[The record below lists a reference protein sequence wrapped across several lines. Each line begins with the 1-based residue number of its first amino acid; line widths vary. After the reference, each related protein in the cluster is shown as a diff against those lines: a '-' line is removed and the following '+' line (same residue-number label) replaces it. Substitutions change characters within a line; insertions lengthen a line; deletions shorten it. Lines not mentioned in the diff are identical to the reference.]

1 MFIYERLKVPLTLG
15 LVVGLLLLFTGC
27 GSHVYHQVRPDDTL
41 YSIGWRYGQD
51 YRQIASWNGIA
62 PPYVIHAGD
71 WVRVAPPSGGAA
83 VRTLATAESN
93 PSPSPSP
100 SPKPSPSAMAG
111 ERANKALPV
120 KEQIVTVPSAP
131 LSVPAPLPSKPS
143 SSELAEPVLRVD
155 VTWMWPVKGRVVAR
169 FNAHSPA
176 NQGIDIV
183 APLGSPVYA
192 AAAGKVVY
200 SGNGL
205 KGYGNLVIIKHND
218 KYLSA
223 YGHNQRILVAEGSV
237 VGQGEV
243 IAHVGSSEAERVQ
256 LHFQIRIDGKPVD
269 PLRYLP

>member
-1 MFIYERLKVPLTLG
+1 M
-15 LVVGLLLLFTGC
+15 GLLLLFAGC

-83 VRTLATAESN
+83 VRTLATTD
-93 PSPSPSP
+93 
-100 SPKPSPSAMAG
+100 PKPPPSAMAG
-111 ERANKALPV
+111 ESGNKVLPV
-120 KEQIVTVPSAP
+120 KERVATAPPIPSGV
-131 LSVPAPLPSKPS
+131 SVPPKPVPPGKI
-143 SSELAEPVLRVD
+143 EPVLRVD
-155 VTWMWPVKGRVVAR
+155 VTWIWPVKGRVVAR
-169 FNAHSPA
+169 FNLNSPA
-176 NQGIDIV
+176 NQGLDIV
-183 APLGSPVYA
+183 APLGAPVYA

-223 YGHNQRILVAEGSV
+223 YGHNQKILVAEGSV
-237 VGQGEV
+237 ISQGDV